1 MHHVTRIVCCGALSL
16 LLFVATGCGTVAKA
30 TGRFAVGTL
39 TSGGSVT
46 AGAQNAA
53 VGAAV
58 DLATQPRGEAAE
70 NVAPKIVTVY
80 SAATGLQKIIPWR
93 EGLTVYSARRTA
105 QMTGA
110 VGLCQIERDDETL
123 ESNFRTTLEPGDVL
137 RFHKP

>member
-16 LLFVATGCGTVAKA
+16 LLFAATGCGTVAKA

-53 VGAAV
+53 VDAAV
-58 DLATQPRGEAAE
+58 DLATQPKGGEAE
-70 NVAPKIVTVY
+70 NDAPKIVTVY

-105 QMTGA
+105 RMTRA
-110 VGLCQIERDDETL
+110 VGLCQIERGDETL
-123 ESNFRTTLEPGDVL
+123 ESTFRTVLEPGDVL

>member
-1 MHHVTRIVCCGALSL
+1 MAN
-16 LLFVATGCGTVAKA
+16 GCGTVAKA

-39 TSGGSVT
+39 TSAGSVT
-46 AGAQNAA
+46 DGAQNAT
-53 VGAAV
+53 V
-58 DLATQPRGEAAE
+58 DLAPQPKGGESE
-70 NVAPKIVTVY
+70 NDAPKIVTVY

-110 VGLCQIERDDETL
+110 VGLCQIERGDETL

-137 RFHKP
+137 RFRKP

>member
-30 TGRFAVGTL
+30 IGRLAVGTL
-39 TSGGSVT
+39 TTGGNVT
-46 AGAQNAA
+46 VGAQN
-53 VGAAV
+53 VAV
-58 DLATQPRGEAAE
+58 DLATQPKVGEAE
-70 NVAPKIVTVY
+70 NATSKIVAVY
-80 SAATGLQKIIPWR
+80 SAATGLQKVIPSR

-110 VGLCQIERDDETL
+110 VGLCQIVWGDETF
-123 ESNFRTTLEPGDVL
+123 ESNFWTTMEPGDVL

>member
-1 MHHVTRIVCCGALSL
+1 MHHVTSIVCYGALSL
-16 LLFVATGCGTVAKA
+16 LLFAATGCGTVAKA

-46 AGAQNAA
+46 DGAQN
-53 VGAAV
+53 AAV
-58 DLATQPRGEAAE
+58 DLATQPKGGEAE
-70 NVAPKIVTVY
+70 NDAPKIVTVY

-110 VGLCQIERDDETL
+110 VGLCQIERGDETL